1 MSSPVTRLMGRYIRS
16 NTDLPV
22 SDIPIDITSK
32 LYTASE
38 PAPAQ
43 PAQSDPV
50 VYRPRGAAISSAP
63 KASEIPTGIMS
74 KFDLK
79 LYPSLDNGSYAPLPL
94 QSSDSFSLP
103 SSRPLPPRPP
113 ADQLP
118 PPSPANQLTRGKKR
132 KINSRVEPGRTG
144 TSLFTKGGK
153 RQSRRK
159 FRRKFRRQSR
169 RTRLHKRKTRRH

>member
-1 MSSPVTRLMGRYIRS
+1 MGRYIRS
-16 NTDLPV
+16 NTDLPEQPA
-22 SDIPIDITSK
+22 SDITTDTTSE
-32 LYTASE
+32 LYTASIR
-38 PAPAQ
+38 APAR
-43 PAQSDPV
+43 PALF
-50 VYRPRGAAISSAP
+50 VYRPSGVANSLAP
-63 KASEIPTGIMS
+63 KASEIPTGITS
-74 KFDLK
+74 KFDPK
-79 LYPSLDNGSYAPLPL
+79 LYPSLDNRSYAPLPL